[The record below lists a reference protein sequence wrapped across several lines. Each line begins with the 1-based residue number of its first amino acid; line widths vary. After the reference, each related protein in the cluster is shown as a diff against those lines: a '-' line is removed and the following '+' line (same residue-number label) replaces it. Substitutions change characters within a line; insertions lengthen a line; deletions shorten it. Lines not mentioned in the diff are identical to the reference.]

1 MGNIK
6 KILVSQ
12 QKPSNTAIYTALEE
26 KYGVSIDFIPFFLIE
41 PLESREFRAQRLNIL
56 DYTAIVFSSRHA
68 IDAFF
73 SLSNELRVK
82 IPETMKYFCTTEAIA
97 MYLQKHIVYRK
108 RKIFFGDGTP
118 SSVLAQIGTKH
129 NAEKFL
135 ITTSSSSKSEPFS
148 ALFSQNGIECT
159 TGMFVKNVSQ
169 NLKDLKINDYNLIV
183 MYNPADVK
191 SLFENFSDYRQG
203 DTKFISF
210 GKGIV
215 DAMEEAGLSIEIKAP
230 SPEVPSAARAI
241 EIYLEKHKK

>member
-1 MGNIK
+1 MVSVK

-26 KYGVSIDFIPFFLIE
+26 KYGVTIDFVPFFLIE
-41 PLESREFRAQRLNIL
+41 PLTSREFRAQRLNIL

-108 RKIFFGDGTP
+108 RKIFYGDGTP
-118 SSVLAQIGTKH
+118 SSVLEQVGTKH
-129 NAEKFL
+129 NTEKFL

-148 ALFSQNGIECT
+148 ALFAQNGITCAA
-159 TGMFVKNVSQ
+159 GMFVKNVSQ
-169 NLKDLKINDYNLIV
+169 DLKDLKIEEYNLIV
-183 MYNPADVK
+183 MYNSADVK
-191 SLFENFSDYRQG
+191 SLFENFSEYKQG
-203 DTKFISF
+203 NTKFISF

-215 DAMEEAGLSIEIKAP
+215 EAMEQAGLNIEIKAP
-230 SPEVPSAARAI
+230 SPEVPSAAKAI
-241 EIYLEKHKK
+241 ELFLEKHRK